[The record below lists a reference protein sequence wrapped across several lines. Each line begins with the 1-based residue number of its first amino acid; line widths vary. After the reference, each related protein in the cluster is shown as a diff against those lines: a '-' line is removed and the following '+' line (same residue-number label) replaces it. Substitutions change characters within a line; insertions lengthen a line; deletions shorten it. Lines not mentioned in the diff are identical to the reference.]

1 MSCTCR
7 TSKCVFAC
15 LAVWDLSGFRVL
27 FAGPSTTPRIM
38 TRFSALTS
46 DSSDDEQTPY
56 TSQDAHKQPPGSP
69 TRSVDMDDDSP
80 SSSSEEEED
89 IEVDEEED
97 DESED
102 SPDMDEDDLVVEKPG
117 LTRPRSHA
125 LVEDSDGDIQY
136 EHTRSRS
143 ESSSLSE
150 SDSEGAR
157 LRGATVASWAG
168 RVGIDAQK
176 MHVMQ
181 TSLFRMPE
189 EAAAL
194 QAMNQ
199 PMRSRFKL
207 SPTVSRKHSRD
218 SVGDGRLD
226 SQEVRASVSHC
237 SVYFTTT
244 SRGSRSLTTS
254 IILFTGHPESM
265 HASTYQPPL

>member
-1 MSCTCR
+1 M
-7 TSKCVFAC
+7 A
-15 LAVWDLSGFRVL
+15 
-27 FAGPSTTPRIM
+27 
-38 TRFSALTS
+38 RFSALTS

-56 TSQDAHKQPPGSP
+56 TTQDAHKQPPGSP
-69 TRSVDMDDDSP
+69 TRSVDMDQD
-80 SSSSEEEED
+80 SSSSGSEEDED
-89 IEVDEEED
+89 IEVDEEEE

-102 SPDMDEDDLVVEKPG
+102 TSDMDEDGLVVEKPT
-117 LTRPRSHA
+117 LPRPRNHA
-125 LVEDSDGDIQY
+125 LVEDSDGEVQY
-136 EHTRSRS
+136 KHTRSQS
-143 ESSSLSE
+143 GSSSSSD

-157 LRGATVASWAG
+157 RRGATVASWAG

-199 PMRSRFKL
+199 PMRPRFKL

-226 SQEVRASVSHC
+226 SQEVRGSFSLLLYISQPLLEDFVR
-237 SVYFTTT
+237 
-244 SRGSRSLTTS
+244 SR
-254 IILFTGHPESM
+254 H
-265 HASTYQPPL
+265 

>member
-1 MSCTCR
+1 
-7 TSKCVFAC
+7 
-15 LAVWDLSGFRVL
+15 LAL
-27 FAGPSTTPRIM
+27 FVGPSSIM
-38 TRFSALTS
+38 ARFSALTS

-80 SSSSEEEED
+80 SSEEED
-89 IEVDEEED
+89 IEVDEDEEE

-117 LTRPRSHA
+117 LPRPRGHA
-125 LVEDSDGDIQY
+125 LVEDSDGEIQY

-143 ESSSLSE
+143 ESSSSSE

-157 LRGATVASWAG
+157 LRGTTVASWAG
-168 RVGIDAQK
+168 RIGIDAQK

-199 PMRSRFKL
+199 PIRPRFKI

-226 SQEVRASVSHC
+226 SQEVRASWSHC
-237 SVYFTTT
+237 SRYLTTA
-244 SRGSRSLTTS
+244 SRGFRSLTTS
-254 IILFTGHPESM
+254 IILFTGHPASM
-265 HASTYQPPL
+265 HASTYRPLL